1 MSAFQILINQC
12 VTKIIAYICDQN
24 TIFFSMKVKGKR
36 FLLLYI
42 NKKDSKKKTVFLIIR
57 VPTMFWVSFYLSLH
71 EYYLND
77 VKHIQKYT
85 FF

>member
-12 VTKIIAYICDQN
+12 VTKIIAYVCDQN

-42 NKKDSKKKTVFLIIR
+42 YKKDSKKNSFPNYQGTHPVLGKFLLKF
-57 VPTMFWVSFYLSLH
+57 T
-71 EYYLND
+71 
-77 VKHIQKYT
+77 
-85 FF
+85 